1 MSSRPPTVLVI
12 DVSDPTGG
20 SGLET
25 AQRILAL
32 QGCYAFIATT
42 ALSVQDKQGAYPTI
56 FTYPAFLRLQL
67 ETVLKD
73 LEVDVVQVGVL
84 GGSENVEVVLD
95 VLRRWQESET
105 AKGRSGCIVMSLV
118 GVPACAVCSVLMGT
132 VGSVLELGNEVRNT
146 R

>member
-1 MSSRPPTVLVI
+1 MPSRPPTVLVI

-32 QGCYAFIATT
+32 QGCYAFTATT

-56 FTYPAFLRLQL
+56 FTPPAFLRRQL
-67 ETVLKD
+67 EAVLKD

-84 GGSENVEVVLD
+84 GGSENVDVVAD
-95 VLRRWQESET
+95 VLRKWQESET
-105 AKGRSGCIVMSLV
+105 GKGRPGCIVMSLV
-118 GVPACAVCSVLMGT
+118 GVPAFAGCSVLMGI
-132 VGSVLELGNEVRNT
+132 VGPVFKLGKSINP
-146 R
+146 

>member
-32 QGCYAFIATT
+32 QGCYAFTATT
-42 ALSVQDKQGAYPTI
+42 ALSVQDKQGAYPAI

-84 GGSENVEVVLD
+84 GGSENVKVVAD
-95 VLRRWQESET
+95 VLRKWQESEIN
-105 AKGRSGCIVMSLV
+105 KGKSGCIVMSLV
-118 GVPACAVCSVLMGT
+118 GTLTCWMFGAD
-132 VGSVLELGNEVRNT
+132 GNSRSYSHTGEVS
-146 R
+146 